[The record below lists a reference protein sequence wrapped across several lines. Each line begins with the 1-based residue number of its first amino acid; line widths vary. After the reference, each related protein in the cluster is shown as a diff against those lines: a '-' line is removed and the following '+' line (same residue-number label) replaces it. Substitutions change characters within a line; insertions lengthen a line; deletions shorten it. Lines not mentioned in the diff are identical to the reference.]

1 MKHLKE
7 VLTMAF
13 SFDDLREKVTDLAQ
27 SGVAK
32 SKQLAEIAK
41 LKTSNM
47 GEEDTI
53 KKAYLELGRLYY
65 AERGAAPEG
74 PMAAACGRI
83 SQAKAAIETN
93 NARIAELKAQ
103 GCVEEAESV
112 TAEPVVEDVPPRSQ
126 PPSRRSRRPRQRRPL
141 PPRRHLPPRRS
152 PSRTY
157 DPIGQ
162 RPDSFCPGLF
172 RHRMGPAGDHC
183 GRRRM
188 TMKQYFRRP
197 QDVVGEDRRP
207 AHLLEHY
214 VWQGPAPAAGERTVG
229 VHPGE
234 LKMLQEQIEHEG

>member
-1 MKHLKE
+1 
-7 VLTMAF
+7 MAF

-74 PMAAACGRI
+74 AYAAACGRI

-103 GCVEEAESV
+103 GCVEEEAESV
-112 TAEPVVEDVPPRSQ
+112 TAEPVVEDVPPEEPAPEQ
-126 PPSRRSRRPRQRRPL
+126 EVPETPAEEAAAPEEAPAA
-141 PPRRHLPPRRS
+141 RRS

-157 DPIGQ
+157 DPIDQ
-162 RPDSFCPGLF
+162 RPGQLLSGPFP
-172 RHRMGPAGDHC
+172 HRNGAGGGHC

-197 QDVVGEDRRP
+197 QDVVGEDRDLLTYWNTMSGKVQLR
-207 AHLLEHY
+207 LLESGLS
-214 VWQGPAPAAGERTVG
+214 VSTL
-229 VHPGE
+229 GE